1 MLHNAYL
8 WCNIPAFDVM
18 LEDLL
23 LNNNLS
29 PLLWAVS
36 KLVQYH
42 SYIKWIITPL
52 EASMCFHRRNIHGIF
67 FAGLC

>member
-42 SYIKWIITPL
+42 SYIKWIITP
-52 EASMCFHRRNIHGIF
+52 
-67 FAGLC
+67 